1 MLSLIWYNLSYYIN
15 SYVKKERKMEEI
27 VRQIKKQQQVRVV
40 LVRTICSASPASR
53 LIRRL
58 FCNQAVAFF
67 YANTRLFFCL
77 NEL

>member
-27 VRQIKKQQQVRVV
+27 VQQIKKQQQVRAV
-40 LVRTICSASPASR
+40 LARTICSASPASR

-58 FCNQAVAFF
+58 FCNQAVA
-67 YANTRLFFCL
+67 LFLCKYKVVFL
-77 NEL
+77 PE